1 MKKNVE
7 FKVMTSI
14 NDERYY
20 EETSYHPSHFK
31 HSLHIVKKFA
41 DTSFGSELV

>member
-7 FKVMTSI
+7 FKAITSI

-20 EETSYHPSHFK
+20 DSLK